1 MLDFD
6 KSILKKCE
14 DQKDDFDQSVDIVK
28 AGVTFAQ
35 DLHVFDAVYHQLC
48 SINFKTGKA
57 IPQIFTGEPR
67 GSDQET
73 KGREA
78 RKSC

>member
-1 MLDFD
+1 M
-6 KSILKKCE
+6 IR
-14 DQKDDFDQSVDIVK
+14 QTVN

-35 DLHVFDAVYHQLC
+35 DLHAVDTVYHQLC
-48 SINFKTGKA
+48 SINFRMGRA
-57 IPQIFTGEPR
+57 IPKIFTGEPR

-78 RKSC
+78 RKFC